1 MRVFAIKNEYD
12 EKEPVC
18 AYLLYYE
25 ISRRFFIEITDNC
38 DEWDVPVFLS
48 SFVKRNIRTVSQK
61 WSRVWVRQRIVPTDR
76 QNLGQIL
83 RENGLKSYD
92 EFDLLM
98 LSSGRCAQ
106 DDYFLTEISEE
117 MLPFEIK
124 KRRKKLIEDAVALED
139 NTLLVFF
146 CDGAVKKI
154 RVDGFT
160 DKNPKLRT
168 LFSARPD
175 VFKSVKLQTGG
186 YELYWD
192 ENTCISCYELYESGR
207 NVPLTLDDFRA
218 FAECRII
225 TAAEAAEELGCSRQN
240 IDDLVKR
247 GKLKTVKKTEKTT
260 LFLKSD
266 VLKREWK

>member
-1 MRVFAIKNEYD
+1 MRAFAIKNEYD
-12 EKEPVC
+12 DREPVR

-25 ISRRFFIEITDNC
+25 ISRKFFIEITDGC
-38 DEWDVPVFLS
+38 DEWEVPVFLS
-48 SFVKRNIRTVSQK
+48 SFVKRNIRTVPQK
-61 WSRVWVRQRIVPTDR
+61 WSRVWVQQRIVPTDR

-92 EFDLLM
+92 EFGLLM
-98 LSSGRCAQ
+98 LASGRCAQ

-117 MLPFEIK
+117 MLPYEIK
-124 KRRKKLIEDAVALED
+124 QRRKKLIEDAVALD
-139 NTLLVFF
+139 NTNLLVFF
-146 CDGAVKKI
+146 CDGSVKKCRAESFI
-154 RVDGFT
+154 G
-160 DKNPKLRT
+160 KASALRA

-192 ENTCISCYELYESGR
+192 ENTCISCYELYEAGK

-218 FAECRII
+218 FAESRII
-225 TAAEAAEELGCSRQN
+225 TAAEAAEELCCTRQN

-247 GKLKTVKKTEKTT
+247 GRLTPVKKTEKTT

-266 VLKREWK
+266 ILKREWK